1 MTNVRRRGARTTRQR
16 AAAKSI
22 IMLVVTALVLG
33 AMATLAAG
41 QVKVGPTVKAAGVGT
56 AAAKNAPYC
65 DPKDGKLAYPYQQRA
80 PCVAPMAKGASNGGA
95 TYQGVT
101 KDAIKIVVVVPTHDQ
116 QVTARTQPGVGCT
129 TPNRETG
136 GCADIEATYPDW
148 QAALTQNFQLWGRAL
163 EFEFFHPSGAGEA
176 EQRADALTVIA
187 MKPFGVVCNGGTAGG
202 GRIFGLAVAQA
213 KIMAFNC
220 GGTNSDAVAQA
231 PYVWLGGFDSDAS
244 AVNGAEVLGKMF
256 VGKPAE
262 YSGNAA
268 DKTKTRVVGVIKPQ
282 TGLSYDA
289 FPKLLKQYG
298 GKNGVVKSE
307 VTYAVPIDT
316 SAILTSNQAEAPTLT
331 PKLKD
336 EGVTTVVAFSSAQM
350 TRLMM
355 EAATKH
361 DWYPEWFFPGF
372 GAQDIEVTARSNDP
386 KQMAHTFGIG
396 SLPLYV
402 NGISDP
408 QVNWF
413 NWYWGPN
420 KGNYSAGTVG
430 TLYTVNAGI
439 MLAGPKLTPQTFQ
452 QGLFAMPAYGGA
464 ATGQR
469 QSFMFGYGRTS
480 GLPYD
485 EYATVGLDYALNWWN
500 PTDVGKGKILFN
512 DGTGRFCYPDDAK
525 RFYASQWGKTAPKL
539 FDMSNSICQ
548 FNALPETDIP
558 PTYECKGCPST
569 KA

>member
-1 MTNVRRRGARTTRQR
+1 M
-16 AAAKSI
+16 K
-22 IMLVVTALVLG
+22 
-33 AMATLAAG
+33 
-41 QVKVGPTVKAAGVGT
+41 
-56 AAAKNAPYC
+56 
-65 DPKDGKLAYPYQQRA
+65 
-80 PCVAPMAKGASNGGA
+80 KGENNGGA

-101 KDAIKIVVVVPTHDQ
+101 KDSIKIVVVVPTHDQ
-116 QVTARTQPGVGCT
+116 QVAARSQPGVGCT

-136 GCADIEATYPDW
+136 ACADIEDTYGDW
-148 QAALTQNFQLWGRAL
+148 EEVLTHNFQLWGRGID
-163 EFEFFHPSGAGEA
+163 FEFYHPTGPSEEA
-176 EQRADALTVIA
+176 QRADAVAVVAL
-187 MKPFGVVCNGGTAGG
+187 KPFGVVCNGGTYGG
-202 GRIFGLAVAQA
+202 GRVFGLSVAAA

-244 AVNGAEVLGKMF
+244 AVNAAEVLGKMF

-268 DKTKTRVVGVIKPQ
+268 EKSKTRVIGVVKPQ
-282 TGLSYDA
+282 TGLSYDN
-289 FPKLLKQYG
+289 FPKLLKKYG
-298 GKNGVVKSE
+298 GKDGTVASE
-307 VTYAVPIDT
+307 NTYTVPIDT
-316 SAILTSNQAEAPTLT
+316 STAATLAANQTEAPQLVA
-331 PKLKD
+331 KMKD
-336 EGVTTVVAFSSAQM
+336 AGVTTVVAFASAQM

-355 EAATKH
+355 DAATNLN
-361 DWYPEWFFPGF
+361 WFPEWFFPGF
-372 GAQDIEVTARSNDP
+372 GAQDIEITARSNDT

-402 NGISDP
+402 DGINDP
-408 QVNWF
+408 QANWF

-420 KGNYSAGTVG
+420 QGNYSAGTVG

-485 EYATVGLDYALNWWN
+485 EYATVGLDYALMWWN

-512 DGTGRFCYPDDAK
+512 DGTGRFCYPTDAK
-525 RFYASQWGKTAPKL
+525 RFHAAQWESNTPKL
-539 FDMSNSICQ
+539 FDSSNSICQ
-548 FNALPETDIP
+548 FASLPASDVP

-569 KA
+569 KS